1 MSEFMEKHSISKLIG
16 PPPGYVGCDEGGL
29 LTEAVK
35 KKPYSVILFDEIEKA
50 HKDIN
55 NIMLQLLD
63 EGTLTDSKGQHVDF
77 TNTLIIYTSNL
88 GCPTSPVQ
96 FKSFQDGVE
105 LSEEEY
111 KFLSKNVD
119 IAVKKFFRPEFLNRL
134 DSIVVFKPLSI
145 LCLTNIVDKFISN
158 LIIKLKENNILL
170 HIEIEQEIKI
180 LLAKLSYHPLY
191 GARPLKRI
199 IEQFIEKPISELI
212 INLKFKTPHLFSMF
226 KDKET
231 GTINYLV
238 QKILN

>member
-16 PPPGYVGCDEGGL
+16 SPPGYVGCNEGGL

-88 GCPTSPVQ
+88 GCPTSPGQ
-96 FKSFQDGVE
+96 FKSFQDGRE
-105 LSEEEY
+105 FSEEEY

-158 LIIKLKENNILL
+158 LEIKLKENNILL
-170 HIEIEQEIKI
+170 HIEIEQDIKI
-180 LLAKLSYHPLY
+180 LLAELAYHPLY

-199 IEQFIEKPISELI
+199 IEQFIEKPLSELI
-212 INLKFKTPHLFSMF
+212 INLKFKTPHLLSIF
-226 KDKET
+226 KDTET
-231 GTINYLV
+231 KTINYLI
-238 QKILN
+238 QKF